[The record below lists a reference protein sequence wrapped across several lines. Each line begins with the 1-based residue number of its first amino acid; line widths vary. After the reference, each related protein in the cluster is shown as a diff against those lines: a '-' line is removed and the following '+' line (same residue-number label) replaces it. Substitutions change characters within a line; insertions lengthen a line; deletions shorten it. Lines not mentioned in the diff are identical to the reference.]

1 MNTSIY
7 TQVPFT
13 VIAEQWFP
21 YKELPGVQPIYGI
34 IPNSTDRRR
43 VPQLSASG
51 EPVDNSL
58 KVVYSGQVAL
68 PSGDKI
74 QVNPKDYVLYS
85 VVTGQPV
92 KVLSEKIFG
101 LNYLS
106 EDKLQLC
113 GECLKKVAVI
123 TGLDQLA
130 AKQFET
136 IRAALLS
143 GQPQSFGSI
152 TFRTV
157 EELDQY
163 LSAGSQ
169 PGS

>member
-21 YKELPGVQPIYGI
+21 YKELPGVTPIYGV
-34 IPNSTDRRR
+34 IPSSTERRKI
-43 VPQLSASG
+43 PQLSANG
-51 EPVDNSL
+51 EPIDNSL

-169 PGS
+169 PGR

>member
-21 YKELPGVQPIYGI
+21 YKDLPGVQPIYGI

-58 KVVYSGQVAL
+58 KVVYSGQVTL

-74 QVNPKDYVLYS
+74 PVNPKDYVLYS

-101 LNYLS
+101 MNYMC

-113 GECLKKVAVI
+113 GDCMKNVAAI

-130 AKQFET
+130 IKQFEA
-136 IRAALLS
+136 IRAALLR
-143 GQPQSFGSI
+143 GEPQTFGSL
-152 TFRTV
+152 TFRTP

-163 LSAGSQ
+163 LSAGKQ
-169 PGS
+169 Q

>member
-1 MNTSIY
+1 MSTTIY

-21 YKELPGVQPIYGI
+21 YKELPGVTPIYGV
-34 IPNSTDRRR
+34 IPSSTERRKI
-43 VPQLSASG
+43 PQLSANG
-51 EPVDNSL
+51 EPIDNSL
-58 KVVYSGQVAL
+58 KVVYAGQVQL
-68 PSGDKI
+68 PSGDKP
-74 QVNPKDYVLYS
+74 QVNPTDYVLYS
-85 VVTGQPV
+85 LITGQPV
-92 KVLSEKIFG
+92 KVLSKRIFET
-101 LNYLS
+101 NYLG

-113 GECLKKVAVI
+113 GDCMKKVAVI

-169 PGS
+169 PGR